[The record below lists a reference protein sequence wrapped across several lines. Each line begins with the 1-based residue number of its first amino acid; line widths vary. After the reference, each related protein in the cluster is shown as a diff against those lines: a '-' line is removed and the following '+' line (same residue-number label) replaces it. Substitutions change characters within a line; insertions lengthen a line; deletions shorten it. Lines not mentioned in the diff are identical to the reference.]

1 MRRLSSPA
9 NATDSGLV
17 LTPSRDA
24 TGKQSASFGADHVSP
39 PEFRRKSQSAHD
51 PAAKNAALEELNE
64 EKIRWILAAAHDLL
78 NKVNTLQAITEMLA
92 EDRNV
97 QTSHRATLQAIQ
109 ACTDSMTHLLQDF
122 EEIARAEAKKPWLEL
137 TPAPLLP
144 VIEQSIALSR
154 PAAQKKDIRLTLTCS
169 GPVARLAIDALK
181 LIHGISNLIQYL
193 IRYGSVGGNINV
205 LVDQDETS
213 VLISFREREL
223 IVPEEELR
231 QMFTP
236 FHRSRI
242 HPASADDETFL
253 GLAICRRLIEQHGG
267 HIWAKSNPDE
277 GTCVCIALPLS
288 GGRVSAG
295 AKEAKRKA
303 GWSQPH
309 PNDG

>member
-1 MRRLSSPA
+1 
-9 NATDSGLV
+9 
-17 LTPSRDA
+17 
-24 TGKQSASFGADHVSP
+24 
-39 PEFRRKSQSAHD
+39 
-51 PAAKNAALEELNE
+51 
-64 EKIRWILAAAHDLL
+64 
-78 NKVNTLQAITEMLA
+78 
-92 EDRNV
+92 
-97 QTSHRATLQAIQ
+97 
-109 ACTDSMTHLLQDF
+109 
-122 EEIARAEAKKPWLEL
+122 
-137 TPAPLLP
+137 
-144 VIEQSIALSR
+144 
-154 PAAQKKDIRLTLTCS
+154 
-169 GPVARLAIDALK
+169 
-181 LIHGISNLIQYL
+181 
-193 IRYGSVGGNINV
+193 

-277 GTCVCIALPLS
+277 GTCVCISLPLP
-288 GGRVSAG
+288 GGRVSPG

-303 GWSQPH
+303 SWSQSH